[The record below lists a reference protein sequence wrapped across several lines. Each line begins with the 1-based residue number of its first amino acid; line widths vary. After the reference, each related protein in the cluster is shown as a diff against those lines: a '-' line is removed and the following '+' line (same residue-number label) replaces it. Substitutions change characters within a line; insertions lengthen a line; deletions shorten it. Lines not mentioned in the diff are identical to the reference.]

1 MFIFC
6 QIKRLSPGCVDHRD
20 ICELKN
26 AHENI
31 RFVVV
36 SFSMKKS
43 LLGDVEMYGDLGSNQ
58 SLNKRE

>member
-26 AHENI
+26 AHENL

-36 SFSMKKS
+36 SFFYEEI
-43 LLGDVEMYGDLGSNQ
+43 LAG
-58 SLNKRE
+58 RC